1 MLKFSELKVNDLVRV
16 VSGSLGLPPWRVA
29 FIDEGAALLRKN
41 GAAIARTARELERDW
56 ESVQPDLIT
65 FITVYDNSA
74 GSCYGTLKDARN
86 GSLMCL
92 REVHEY
98 NITQRT
104 LVKVHLP

>member
-41 GAAIARTARELERDW
+41 GAAIARTAHELERDW
-56 ESVQPDLIT
+56 GSVQPDLIT
-65 FITVYDNSA
+65 FNDNSA